1 MHLTI
6 FTRQRAW
13 LILLLVVAGTTLVAQ
28 STPDEPLEKSK
39 YKDPQTLF
47 WLNTYGNIRITD
59 RLFWIAQTHFRRVE
73 SGNLKFAG
81 QWAQIYNRHAISYLF
96 SSHFNASLG
105 GVMRFNFNQ
114 DDVLEDEERVVPEW
128 RIWHEYLW
136 AQHFFRGKAYHR
148 IRIEHRWTRGFKTA
162 DDWIFRNRW
171 RYMVSL
177 KQAINRHH
185 LEPGAFYIGPEVE
198 VIMQSGKKVVDSPME
213 DLRLHLSFGYI
224 VNPRLTVATGLMYSI
239 GQGLDDGGIYSQKYT
254 VRTHAYFTPDWRKV
268 KNKLPAIHLRE

>member
-128 RIWHEYLW
+128 RIWHELSVGATLLPRQGVPPYP
-136 AQHFFRGKAYHR
+136 HR
-148 IRIEHRWTRGFKTA
+148 APLERVASKRPTIGYSVTA
-162 DDWIFRNRW
+162 
-171 RYMVSL
+171 
-177 KQAINRHH
+177 
-185 LEPGAFYIGPEVE
+185 
-198 VIMQSGKKVVDSPME
+198 
-213 DLRLHLSFGYI
+213 
-224 VNPRLTVATGLMYSI
+224 
-239 GQGLDDGGIYSQKYT
+239 GGTWS
-254 VRTHAYFTPDWRKV
+254 A
-268 KNKLPAIHLRE
+268 